1 MSGSLIRAADLFC
14 GAGGTSTGLAMAC
27 KAAGLDVELLAI
39 NHWDVA
45 IDSHTANHPW
55 AQHRCESLDNV
66 DPRKAIPGGRLQLLV
81 ASPECTHHSRARGG
95 KPMSDQSR
103 ASAWHVLRWAEALY
117 VENILVENV
126 PEFLEWGPIGAS
138 GLPLKSKR
146 GETFQAFVAGL
157 RSLDYR
163 VDWKILN
170 AADYGDATTR
180 NRLFVQARRGN
191 RPIYWPTPTHSAS
204 GDATLFGTRQ
214 RWRPAREVIDWSVK
228 GTSIFGR
235 KKPLAPRT
243 LARIAEGLHR
253 FGGVAAEP
261 FLVAMEHGGRT
272 LSVDRPLPTITT
284 ARGGAFGLV
293 EPFVIGQQSGAVPRS
308 VADPLP
314 TIATS
319 GAVALVEPFL
329 VPFYGERAGQTP
341 RSHAVSEPVP
351 TIPASASKFGLVEPF
366 LVSFYGNGS
375 ATPVSTPVPTV
386 TTKDRFGLVEQH
398 GIDIRFRMLQPHE
411 LAAAMGFPAEYQFS
425 GNREARV
432 RQIGN
437 AVPVNLAKALCSALL
452 GIEAQREAA

>member
-1 MSGSLIRAADLFC
+1 MNGNVVYAADLFC

-55 AQHRCESLDNV
+55 ARHRCESLDNV

-117 VENILVENV
+117 IENILVENV

-138 GLPLKSKR
+138 GLPLKSKK
-146 GETFQAFVAGL
+146 GETFRAFVSGL
-157 RSLDYR
+157 RSLGYR

-170 AADYGDATTR
+170 AADYGDVTTR

-191 RPIYWPTPTHSAS
+191 RPISWPAPSHSSS
-204 GDATLFGTRQ
+204 GDATLFGARS
-214 RWRPAREVIDWSVK
+214 RWRAAREIIDWSVPGK
-228 GTSIFGR
+228 SIFGR
-235 KKPLAPRT
+235 SKPLAPKT
-243 LARIAEGLHR
+243 LARIAEGLRR
-253 FGGVAAEP
+253 FGGKSAEP
-261 FLVAMEHGGRT
+261 FLIVLRQHSGARSLDE
-272 LSVDRPLPTITT
+272 PLPTMC
-284 ARGGAFGLV
+284 AGGEHLGLV
-293 EPFVIGQQSGAVPRS
+293 EPFAIGQQSGAVPRS
-308 VADPLP
+308 VGEPLP

-329 VPFYGERAGQTP
+329 VPFYGERAGQPP

-375 ATPVSTPVPTV
+375 TTPVSNPVPTV
-386 TTKDRFGLVEQH
+386 TTKDRFGLVEQYEV
-398 GIDIRFRMLQPHE
+398 DIRFRMLQPQE
-411 LAAAMGFPAEYQFS
+411 LAAAMGFPSDYQFA

-437 AVPVNLAKALCSALL
+437 AVPVNLAKALCSTLL
-452 GIEAQREAA
+452 GIEARRVAA